1 MLVKIQCSIRKSK
14 GKSNHLKENDSE
26 KTAFANLWDAPK
38 GVITGT
44 LMAMQPK
51 LSPKRLEK
59 RKKKTNPGRSAEG
72 WSSYGAEKKSVK

>member
-1 MLVKIQCSIRKSK
+1 MFNQDIKRKI
-14 GKSNHLKENDSE
+14 NYLNENGNE
-26 KTAFANLWDAPK
+26 NTAFPNLWDASK